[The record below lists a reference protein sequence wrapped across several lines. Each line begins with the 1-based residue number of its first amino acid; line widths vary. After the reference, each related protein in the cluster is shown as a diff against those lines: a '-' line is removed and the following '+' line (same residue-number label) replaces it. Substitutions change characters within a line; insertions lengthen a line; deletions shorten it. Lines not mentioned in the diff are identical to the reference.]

1 LQFRRTGAGP
11 VRGLINIEGNLT
23 PEDCMFSRRVVPHT
37 LVSFASLYEQMILE
51 LRSSCSVGDQM
62 IAHNMALNLDIRA
75 YHAYSFETVKQ
86 SDSGRLLQEFLC
98 LQLPRLFLYGE
109 RNKTLSYLP
118 ELRGSG
124 IQVAEVPF
132 AGHFLFYD
140 NPMGT
145 YKAIGNFVHSKQ
157 SAPYEVP

>member
-1 LQFRRTGAGP
+1 
-11 VRGLINIEGNLT
+11 
-23 PEDCMFSRRVVPHT
+23 
-37 LVSFASLYEQMILE
+37 
-51 LRSSCSVGDQM
+51 
-62 IAHNMALNLDIRA
+62 MAFNLDIRA

-86 SDSGRLLQEFLC
+86 SDSGRLLQEFLG

-124 IQVAEVPF
+124 IQVAEVPS

-140 NPMGT
+140 NPMAT
-145 YKAIGNFVHSKQ
+145 YQAIGNFVHS
-157 SAPYEVP
+157 